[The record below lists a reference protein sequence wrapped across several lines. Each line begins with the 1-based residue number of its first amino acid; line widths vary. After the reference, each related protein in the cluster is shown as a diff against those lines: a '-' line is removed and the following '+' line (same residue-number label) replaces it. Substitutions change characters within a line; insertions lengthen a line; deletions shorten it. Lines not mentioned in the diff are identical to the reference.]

1 MEEKKNL
8 FRCPLCYRGDVVGKS
23 NGNGTC
29 TNCKNE
35 FTYYKKT
42 DTYFPKKYNKRYGN
56 EKILANWREI
66 YREYQSKKG
75 LPAVEWDALAHS
87 KAQEFQE
94 TKKYEEPSHDGIE
107 TSENPGW
114 AGAVL
119 WPFFIP
125 IVGFIIGIVRMAK
138 GQGERKKSGIL
149 CFLLSIFF
157 MVLYIWIVASLSG
170 GCYGG
175 ISNVGS
181 SNPYIASV
189 KGGYLESYPS
199 QSVGSAVNVFISRP
213 KWDTGITE
221 DGQRIVN
228 VTGEVLYMD
237 EPAEI
242 LIQFMLHE
250 DDSFE
255 IYTMELND
263 IPINR
268 LEQMGFIEAMY
279 GN

>member
-1 MEEKKNL
+1 MEEKKIL
-8 FRCPLCYRGDVVGKS
+8 FRCPLCYRGNVMGTTS
-23 NGNGTC
+23 GNGVC

-35 FTYYKKT
+35 FVYFKKA
-42 DTYFPKKYNKRYGN
+42 DTYFPKKYNKKYGN
-56 EKILANWREI
+56 EKILINWREI
-66 YREYQSKKG
+66 YRKYQSQKG
-75 LPAVEWDALAHS
+75 LSAVEWDALANS
-87 KAQEFQE
+87 KAEEYTENQ
-94 TKKYEEPSHDGIE
+94 KKEQPAYDGIE
-107 TSENPGW
+107 TSESPGW

-157 MVLYIWIVASLSG
+157 MVLYIWIVASVSG
-170 GCYGG
+170 GCNGG
-175 ISNVGS
+175 ISNVVS
-181 SNPYIASV
+181 TNPYITSV
-189 KGGYLESYPS
+189 KEGYLESYPS
-199 QSVGSAVNVFISRP
+199 KSVGSAVNDFISQP
-213 KWDTGITE
+213 KWDTGVTE

-228 VTGEVLYMD
+228 VTGKVIYMD
-237 EPAEI
+237 ERTEI
-242 LIQFMLHE
+242 SIQFFLH
-250 DDSFE
+250 DDGTFE